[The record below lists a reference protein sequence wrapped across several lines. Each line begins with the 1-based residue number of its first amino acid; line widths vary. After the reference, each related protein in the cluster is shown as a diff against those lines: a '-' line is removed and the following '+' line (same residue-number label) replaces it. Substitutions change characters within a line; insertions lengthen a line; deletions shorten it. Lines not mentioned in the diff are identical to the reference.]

1 MTNSINQ
8 PWAICDKFVTRY
20 GQTWA
25 DIDFIVNG
33 KISVDNFKSD
43 PMNCEI
49 GSLHVCNHN
58 IAMTYKDLINYEKQL
73 GIFLNNLYAEQTDKT
88 EVQAVSVKGRDCLLV
103 KHEVAKLTETISDAL
118 ATVIKSYEIGLYL

>member
-8 PWAICDKFVTRY
+8 PWAICDEFVTRY

-25 DIDFIVNG
+25 DIDFVVNG

-43 PMNCEI
+43 PLNCEI

-58 IAMTYKDLINYEKQL
+58 IA
-73 GIFLNNLYAEQTDKT
+73 
-88 EVQAVSVKGRDCLLV
+88 
-103 KHEVAKLTETISDAL
+103 HEVAKLTETISDAL
-118 ATVIKSYEIGLYL
+118 ATVIKSYELGLYL